1 MIIGHKE
8 QQKKLLALFKKNRIP
23 HALLFSGPENIG
35 KRLTALWFLK
45 MINCNE
51 KNTPCLQC
59 RNCYEIEEKMHPDV
73 IQVFEEEKEI
83 KIRQI
88 QEVTEKM
95 SYKGVKASF
104 KGVLID
110 DAHLMNH
117 SSQNALLKTLEEPT
131 ADTVII
137 LVTNYPQV
145 LLPTI
150 LSRVFEVKFY
160 FVNERQIEETV
171 KDKEIAKL
179 SFGRPGKAVDF
190 LNFPEKLK
198 GIKKTKKE
206 VEEMLEKELSLRMS
220 KIKKIVEDERGEEFL
235 NNLLEILKEKLISGI
250 KEKSDVRRYIDSVK
264 EVEEAI
270 FLSTKTNVNMRLILE
285 KIIIKI

>member
-8 QQKKLLALFKKNRIP
+8 QQKKLTALFKKNRIP

-45 MINCNE
+45 MINCNGE
-51 KNTPCLQC
+51 DAPCFQC
-59 RNCYEIEEKMHPDV
+59 RSCYEIEEKMHPDV
-73 IQVFEEEKEI
+73 VQVFEEEKEI
-83 KIRQI
+83 KIKQI
-88 QEVTEKM
+88 QEVTERM
-95 SYKGVKASF
+95 SYKGIKASF

-117 SSQNALLKTLEEPT
+117 LAQNALLKTLEEPT

-137 LVTNYPQV
+137 LVTSYPHV

-150 LSRVFEVKFY
+150 LSRIFEVKFY
-160 FVNERQIEETV
+160 FVDEEQIEEAI
-171 KDKEIAKL
+171 KEKEIAKL
-179 SFGRPGKAVDF
+179 SFGRPGKAVDY

-198 GIKKTKKE
+198 GVKKTKKE
-206 VEEMLEKELSLRMS
+206 LEEILEEEFFLRMS
-220 KIKKIVEDERGEEFL
+220 KIKKIVEDGRGEEFL
-235 NNLLEILKEKLISGI
+235 NNLLEVLKEKLISGI
-250 KEKSDVRRYIDSVK
+250 KEKSDVRRYINSIK

-285 KIIIKI
+285 KIVIKI